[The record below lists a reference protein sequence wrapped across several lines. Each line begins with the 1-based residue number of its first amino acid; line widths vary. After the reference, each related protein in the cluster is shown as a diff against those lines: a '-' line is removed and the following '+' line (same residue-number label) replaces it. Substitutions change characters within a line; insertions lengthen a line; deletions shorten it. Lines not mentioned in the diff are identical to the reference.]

1 MVSLTGLNEMMLL
14 IICAEKMTVSK
25 WHGGKG
31 SAPRPVIDSDA
42 YSKNWERIFNNVK
55 VHDKCGTPDCCGEC
69 DTADKPI
76 INSTNK

>member
-1 MVSLTGLNEMMLL
+1 MVSLTGLYEMMLL
-14 IICAEKMTVSK
+14 IICAEKITANK

-42 YSKNWERIFNNVK
+42 YSKNRERIFNNVK
-55 VHDKCGTPDCCGEC
+55 VHDKCGTPDCCGGC
-69 DTADKPI
+69 NTADKPI